1 MQSIRCT
8 RSRGITVWVGHAPVN
23 TPVTLDARD
32 LMAEKTVIGSM
43 YGTAKPQI
51 EFLRLLDLYR
61 AGKLKLDEL
70 ITRQFPLE
78 EVNEAFAVLGN
89 GEVARSTL
97 SFE

>member
-1 MQSIRCT
+1 M
-8 RSRGITVWVGHAPVN
+8 WVGHAPFG
-23 TPVTLDARD
+23 TPVTMDARD
-32 LMAEKTVIGSM
+32 LIMEKTVIGSM

-51 EFLRLLDLYR
+51 EFPRLLALYQ

-70 ITRQFPLE
+70 ITRQFPVE
-78 EVNEAFAVLGN
+78 EINDAFTALAN